1 MNNDALNDCLL
12 VWLALLSAVILAT
25 FLLLAQSDDSCN
37 FLINL
42 FYAVAL
48 KSSCLNF

>member
-12 VWLALLSAVILAT
+12 VWLALSAVILAT
-25 FLLLAQSDDSCN
+25 FLLLVQSDDSCN